1 MYMDKHRVKAAAV
14 AAIGLAIMG
23 CSSFLDK
30 KPMGV
35 ESSATFF
42 TTTDQAVQATTAVY
56 DVTAWR
62 YSQEICEWFLG
73 DVCSDDAEK
82 GGENAADWAEVQ
94 QLKEFRGTEYN
105 SISYYRWS
113 EFYQGVYRANLVIEN
128 VPGIDMDTDLR
139 DRLVAEA
146 KFLRAWFYFQLVK
159 TFGAVPLITT
169 LLTPDEYCQ
178 PKATMEACWAQ
189 IEKDLSE
196 AAAVLP
202 EKSAYASSD
211 RGRATR
217 GAANALL
224 AKACIFQ
231 GKWSQALSSAAMVID
246 SKEYDLEPNYADNF
260 KLLHENGIESVY
272 EIQHLYVPTSAYGDQ
287 NEGQETS
294 IYQGSRK
301 STDFTGWGF
310 DCPALDFV
318 NEFEPNDPRLKA
330 TVIFNGDIIWENT
343 PWQQKADNSMSP
355 TKMAARKYML
365 EYQSTVPDIS
375 NSPANWR
382 AIRFADVLLFHAEAA
397 SELGDAA
404 GALKSLNRVRSRV
417 SMPAVTT
424 TDQDSLKRAIYH
436 ERRVELGL
444 EGQRFFDLVRQGRA
458 ADVLGKNGFIKNQH
472 DYFPIP
478 KLELDVC
485 DKLKQN
491 NYFGNQ

>member
-1 MYMDKHRVKAAAV
+1 MDKHSIQV
-14 AAIGLAIMG
+14 AAIAVIGLVITG

-30 KPMGV
+30 KPVGV

-42 TTTDQAVQATTAVY
+42 KTGDQAVLATTAVY
-56 DVTAWR
+56 DATAWR
-62 YSQEICEWFLG
+62 YSQEISEWFMG

-94 QLKEFRGTEYN
+94 QLKDFRANAGN
-105 SISYYRWS
+105 SVCFYRWS
-113 EFYQGVYRANLVIEN
+113 EFYQGVYRANLVIQN
-128 VPGIDMDTDLR
+128 VPGIDMDAGLR

-159 TFGAVPLITT
+159 TFGAVPLITKT
-169 LLTPDEYCQ
+169 LNPNDYCQ
-178 PKATMEACWAQ
+178 PRATTAACWAQ

-196 AAAVLP
+196 AAEVLP
-202 EKSAYASSD
+202 EKSAYGSSD
-211 RGRATR
+211 MGRATK
-217 GAANALL
+217 GAAHALL

-231 GKWSQALSSAAMVID
+231 TKWSQALSSAAMVID

-260 KLLHENGIESVY
+260 KLSHQNGIESVY
-272 EIQHLYVPTSAYGDQ
+272 EIQHLYIPTSLYGDQ

-301 STDFTGWGF
+301 ATYFTGWGF
-310 DCPALDFV
+310 DCPTQDFV
-318 NEFEPNDPRLKA
+318 NEFERNDPRLKA
-330 TVIFNGDIIWENT
+330 TVVFNGDIIYEGT
-343 PWQQKADNSMSP
+343 PVQQKADNSSSP

-365 EYQSTVPDIS
+365 EYQAVAPDIS

-397 SELGDAA
+397 CELGDAA
-404 GALKSLNRVRSRV
+404 TALKSLNRIRSRV

-424 TDQDSLKRAIYH
+424 ADKDSLRLAIYH

-444 EGQRFFDLVRQGRA
+444 EGQRFFDVVRQGRGA
-458 ADVLGKNGFIKNQH
+458 QVLGKNGFMQGKH
-472 DYFPIP
+472 EYFPLP
-478 KLELDVC
+478 QLELDVC
-485 DKLKQN
+485 DKLVQN
-491 NYFGNQ
+491 PY